1 MADREQP
8 PRGFPLIEFEQRT
21 RRAQRMMAKAG
32 FDAMLF
38 TTEPEVRWFTGFHT
52 QFWHSPTRPWFVIV
66 PAQGKPIAVIP
77 AIGEAGMAQ
86 TWVDDIRVWS
96 SPDRDAHGL
105 QLLVECLR
113 SQALRHRVI
122 GIPMGH
128 ESHVRMPLTDFQ
140 HVCAQLPDVRIAD
153 ARPLMRRL
161 RELKSELEID
171 KIRYACRRVG
181 DAFEALPCAIGA
193 GMTER
198 AICKLLKIDILRR
211 GADDVPYLI
220 SASGPGG
227 YDNIIMGPAERRVGA
242 GDVMIID
249 TGATFDGYFCDFDR
263 NFAFGAQTDLL
274 RRAHEVCWDATE
286 AGLQAAR
293 PGATAE
299 ELWRVMWRVL
309 EAGGALGSDVGR
321 LGHGLGMQLTE
332 GHSNMQGDQTLL
344 RPGMVLTLEPGM
356 SFAASKMLVHEEN
369 IVVREEGAELLTRR
383 AAREMTRIG

>member
-1 MADREQP
+1 MADRDQP
-8 PRGFPLIEFEQRT
+8 PRGFPLIEFAHRT
-21 RRAQRMMAKAG
+21 RRAQRMMAQAG
-32 FDAMLF
+32 FDAMLL

-52 QFWHSPTRPWFVIV
+52 QFWHSPTRPWFVVV
-66 PAQGKPIAVIP
+66 PAQRKPIAVIP

-86 TWVDDIRVWS
+86 TWIDDIRVWS
-96 SPDRDAHGL
+96 SPDRDADGL
-105 QLLVECLR
+105 CLLVDCLR
-113 SQALRHRVI
+113 SQTLQHQVI

-128 ESHVRMPLTDFQ
+128 ESHVRMPLADFHQ
-140 HVCAQLPDVRIAD
+140 VCAQLADVRIAD

-161 RELKSELEID
+161 REIKSELEID
-171 KIRYACRRVG
+171 KIRYACALAG
-181 DAFEALPCAIGA
+181 DAFEVLPSALDA

-198 AICKLLKIDILRR
+198 AICKVLKLDLLRR

-220 SASGPGG
+220 SASGQGG
-227 YDNIIMGPAERRVGA
+227 YDNIIMGPADRVVGA

-263 NFAFGAQTDLL
+263 NFAFGAQADPLC
-274 RRAHEVCWDATE
+274 RAHEVCWDATE

-299 ELWRVMWRVL
+299 DLWRAMWRVL
-309 EAGGALGSDVGR
+309 QAGGALGSAVGR

-332 GHSNMQGDQTLL
+332 GHSNMPGDQTLL

-356 SFAASKMLVHEEN
+356 SFAPGKMLVHEEN
-369 IVVREEGAELLTRR
+369 IVVREHGAELLTPR
-383 AAREMTRIG
+383 ATREMARIG